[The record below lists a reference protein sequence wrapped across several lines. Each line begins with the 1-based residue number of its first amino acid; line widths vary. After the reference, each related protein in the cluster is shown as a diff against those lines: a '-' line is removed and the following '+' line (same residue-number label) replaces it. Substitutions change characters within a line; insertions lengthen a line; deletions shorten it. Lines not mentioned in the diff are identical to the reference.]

1 MKRIVAGTLAACAV
15 CTALLVGA
23 ASSHAAIIC
32 PPPPCEPPVVQSG
45 QIVCPLKSASAIA
58 VYPCGCPIALTG
70 GAIPIPVD
78 GCVDLA
84 VTETVDRAHA
94 TVGDLLTYK
103 VEVRNAGPDAAM
115 GVTVLDTLP
124 AGLALV
130 SATGPS
136 SGCSTGPPVSCT
148 LGSVGAGDG
157 AGATIVARAT
167 QAGDIANTAG
177 ATSAGLDSDP
187 SNNHA
192 TATTH
197 VSPAPVPG
205 PNPPGGSPRP
215 ARYCS
220 PSGDLCYGVLHGK
233 PVRLSLTLAGR
244 YFKRYALCVTSPS
257 DKTDCRRLRVHRLR
271 HGLWG
276 STVRW
281 ARRFPKRGRG
291 TYVASWSAHRQP
303 LGPPVAFAR

>member
-1 MKRIVAGTLAACAV
+1 MVAGVLAASAV
-15 CTALLVGA
+15 CIVFLAGA
-23 ASSHAAIIC
+23 AAQADAAVIC
-32 PPPPCEPPVVQSG
+32 PPPPCEPPVVQSD

-136 SGCSTGPPVSCT
+136 SGCSTGPPVSC
-148 LGSVGAGDG
+148 
-157 AGATIVARAT
+157 
-167 QAGDIANTAG
+167 
-177 ATSAGLDSDP
+177 
-187 SNNHA
+187 
-192 TATTH
+192 
-197 VSPAPVPG
+197 
-205 PNPPGGSPRP
+205 
-215 ARYCS
+215 
-220 PSGDLCYGVLHGK
+220 
-233 PVRLSLTLAGR
+233 
-244 YFKRYALCVTSPS
+244 
-257 DKTDCRRLRVHRLR
+257 
-271 HGLWG
+271 
-276 STVRW
+276 
-281 ARRFPKRGRG
+281 
-291 TYVASWSAHRQP
+291 
-303 LGPPVAFAR
+303 